1 MIGLNEHQRFF
12 FYTEVCDMRK
22 GIHGLSG
29 IVRSQMHLDPED
41 MSVYIFTNR
50 RRNTMKILVWD
61 RDGFLMYYKR
71 LVKGT
76 FDVPV
81 VNKMNTLQIDHAVLQ
96 YIFRGV
102 KWNKIEFK
110 KRHKKDYE

>member
-1 MIGLNEHQRFF
+1 MIGLNSNQRFY
-12 FYTEVCDMRK
+12 FYTGVCDMRK

-29 IVRSQMHLDPED
+29 LVRSQMELDPED
-41 MSVYIFTNR
+41 MSVYVFVNR

-71 LVKGT
+71 LVQGT
-76 FDVPV
+76 FDIPE
-81 VNKMNTLQIDHAVLQ
+81 VNESNSIEVDHAILQ

-102 KWNKIEFK
+102 KWDKIELK
-110 KRHKKDYE
+110 KRYKKS